1 MHGQRRAFRNASRDL
16 APKRSSFARS
26 AELMGMTG
34 GLVRASETDIR
45 RLRADRST
53 LPGFIEGDVWAPPVR
68 RVQPKG
74 ILGWL
79 LRLTP
84 IIIEEVDP
92 DAVPPESA
100 KLVEPESHL
109 DLDKAW
115 QPLHFLLTGTAWEGE
130 EPGCY
135 LVRGGEELADDDELG
150 YSSIRVLTPDQ
161 VSRFDEFLRS
171 LSHETLRQ
179 RFDHQKMVALEIY
192 SKPRAREKASSHD
205 EVPPLLEVF
214 DGLRSFVAVTAT
226 GGDGAIVYLT

>member
-1 MHGQRRAFRNASRDL
+1 
-16 APKRSSFARS
+16 
-26 AELMGMTG
+26 MGMTG

-45 RLRADRST
+45 RLRADRSI
-53 LPGFIEGDVWAPPVR
+53 LPRFIEGDVWAPPVR
-68 RVQPKG
+68 RVQPTG

-84 IIIEEVDP
+84 ISIEEVDP
-92 DAVPPESA
+92 DAVPPEGA

-115 QPLHFLLTGTAWEGE
+115 QPLHFLLTSTAWEGE

-135 LVRGGEELADDDELG
+135 LVRGGEELAEDDELG
-150 YSSIRVLTPDQ
+150 YSSIRALTPDQ
-161 VSRFDEFLRS
+161 VSRFDEFLRN

-192 SKPRAREKASSHD
+192 SKPRAREQASSHA
-205 EVPPLLEVF
+205 EVPPLLEAF
-214 DGLRSFVAVTAT
+214 DALRSFVAVTAK

>member
-1 MHGQRRAFRNASRDL
+1 
-16 APKRSSFARS
+16 
-26 AELMGMTG
+26 MGMTG

-53 LPGFIEGDVWAPPVR
+53 LPRFIEGDVWAPPVR
-68 RVQPKG
+68 RVQPTG

-84 IIIEEVDP
+84 ISIEEVDP
-92 DAVPPESA
+92 DAVPPEGA
-100 KLVEPESHL
+100 TLVQPESHL

-115 QPLHFLLTGTAWEGE
+115 QPLHFLLTSTAWEGE

-135 LVRGGEELADDDELG
+135 LVRGGEELAEDDELG
-150 YSSIRVLTPDQ
+150 YSSIRALTPDQ

-192 SKPRAREKASSHD
+192 SKPRAREQASSHA
-205 EVPPLLEVF
+205 EVPPLLEAF
-214 DGLRSFVAVTAT
+214 DALRSFVAVTAK